1 MDHPGGGALMRRTP
15 SSPPDLPGYTPLGL
29 LGSGGFAD
37 VFLYEQRLPR
47 RKVAVKVLLA
57 DDIDQGTRAQFVAEA
72 NLMARLSAH
81 PFIVTIF
88 HADVSADGRPYFVM
102 EYCSGPSLSE
112 RYKRQP
118 FTVEDALRTGIRLS
132 GAVATAHAAGILH
145 RDIKPANVLTN
156 DYGWP
161 ALSDFGISSDLEGEL
176 PVHTM
181 SFTGDPAAT
190 GSGTGSDRA
199 AVGMSVP
206 WSPPELFEDDPR
218 PDTRSDVFALA
229 ATVHTLLAGRTP
241 FEVPGRS
248 NGPLDL
254 IGRIERGRITPIDRD
269 DVPAT
274 LQEVLATGM
283 AVRREDRYQS
293 AVEFG
298 RALQRIEL
306 ELGYSVTGVEVPA
319 IPAVSIIEHEATD
332 ATGDGVPEPGTDD
345 ATRARSVR
353 VVHPDAP
360 VGPAGPWSAGPPV
373 PAVAP
378 GDEDA
383 TRARGMR
390 EVRAQDRVPRGP
402 GPVSDLV
409 DDGTVLRGASSA
421 SRRGGAALDVPGRVI
436 APAASPA
443 VDPAES
449 AEDDEDRAGARR
461 RRVIAVAIG
470 AAASVAVVAAA
481 GAAIVLGGQLGS
493 RDDVAPGS
501 QPTAEDAVIAATVP
515 VPEVGIGERTGD
527 GRVVFAVRHDDPEEG
542 DRYRWRNADGSG
554 GTSVADGPEIVIEGV
569 GDGRTVCIEVQVQRG
584 SKTSEPVTECTA

>member
-1 MDHPGGGALMRRTP
+1 MRRPP

-57 DDIDQGTRAQFVAEA
+57 DDIDVGTRAQFVAEA

-118 FTVEDALRTGIRLS
+118 LSVEDALRTGIRLS

-161 ALSDFGISSDLEGEL
+161 ALSDFGISSDLEGDL

-181 SFTGDPAAT
+181 SFTADPAAT

-229 ATVHTLLAGRTP
+229 ATVHTLLSGRTP

-254 IGRIERGRITPIDRD
+254 IGRIERGRITPIGRD
-269 DVPAT
+269 DVPAG
-274 LQEVLATGM
+274 LEAVLATGM

-293 AVEFG
+293 AVELG
-298 RALQRIEL
+298 RALQRIEQ
-306 ELGYSVTGVEVPA
+306 EHGY
-319 IPAVSIIEHEATD
+319 
-332 ATGDGVPEPGTDD
+332 
-345 ATRARSVR
+345 
-353 VVHPDAP
+353 
-360 VGPAGPWSAGPPV
+360 
-373 PAVAP
+373 
-378 GDEDA
+378 
-383 TRARGMR
+383 
-390 EVRAQDRVPRGP
+390 
-402 GPVSDLV
+402 
-409 DDGTVLRGASSA
+409 
-421 SRRGGAALDVPGRVI
+421 
-436 APAASPA
+436 
-443 VDPAES
+443 
-449 AEDDEDRAGARR
+449 
-461 RRVIAVAIG
+461 
-470 AAASVAVVAAA
+470 
-481 GAAIVLGGQLGS
+481 
-493 RDDVAPGS
+493 
-501 QPTAEDAVIAATVP
+501 
-515 VPEVGIGERTGD
+515 
-527 GRVVFAVRHDDPEEG
+527 
-542 DRYRWRNADGSG
+542 
-554 GTSVADGPEIVIEGV
+554 
-569 GDGRTVCIEVQVQRG
+569 
-584 SKTSEPVTECTA
+584 

>member
-1 MDHPGGGALMRRTP
+1 MRR
-15 SSPPDLPGYTPLGL
+15 PPAAPPELPGHTHLGL

-37 VFLYEQRLPR
+37 VYLYEQRLPR

-57 DDIDQGTRAQFVAEA
+57 DDIDASTRAQFVAEA

-118 FTVEDALRTGIRLS
+118 FSVEDALRTGIRLS

-181 SFTGDPAAT
+181 SFTGDAAAT

-206 WSPPELFEDDPR
+206 WSPPEMFEDDPR

-254 IGRIERGRITPIDRD
+254 IGRIERGRITPIGRD
-269 DVPAT
+269 DVPAS
-274 LQEVLATGM
+274 LESVLATGM
-283 AVRREDRYQS
+283 AARREDRFQS
-293 AVEFG
+293 AVELG
-298 RALQRIEL
+298 RALQRVEL
-306 ELGYSVTGVEVPA
+306 ELGYSVTGIEVPNLVDA
-319 IPAVSIIEHEATD
+319 AGAVDAPGGPAPGSD
-332 ATGDGVPEPGTDD
+332 DEP

-353 VVHPDAP
+353 VVEAGGPVPGGRAVPAAVPASAP
-360 VGPAGPWSAGPPV
+360 V
-373 PAVAP
+373 
-378 GDEDA
+378 E
-383 TRARGMR
+383 
-390 EVRAQDRVPRGP
+390 
-402 GPVSDLV
+402 
-409 DDGTVLRGASSA
+409 DGTVIRPTREVATAVEPVEGATIA
-421 SRRGGAALDVPGRVI
+421 APARRGGDAPHREDAPTGGRR
-436 APAASPA
+436 A
-443 VDPAES
+443 V
-449 AEDDEDRAGARR
+449 AGIITA
-461 RRVIAVAIG
+461 VAGIAVIVAVSG
-470 AAASVAVVAAA
+470 ALLLGGSLGGPDGDVDDSPTTSEDAVVAA
-481 GAAIVLGGQLGS
+481 
-493 RDDVAPGS
+493 
-501 QPTAEDAVIAATVP
+501 TVP
-515 VPEVGIGERTGD
+515 TPEVEPGTVAD
-527 GRVVFAVRHDDPEEG
+527 GRAVFAVRHDSAQAG
-542 DRYRWRNADGSG
+542 DRYRWQRADGAGS
-554 GTSVADGPEIVIEGV
+554 TAVADGPEIVVDGV
-569 GDGRTVCIEVQVQRG
+569 AAGQTVCIEVQVQRG
-584 SKTSEPVTECTA
+584 SKTSEPVTGCTP

>member
-1 MDHPGGGALMRRTP
+1 MRRTP

-57 DDIDQGTRAQFVAEA
+57 DDIDAGTRAQFVAEA

-118 FTVEDALRTGIRLS
+118 LTVEDALRTGIRLS

-161 ALSDFGISSDLEGEL
+161 ALSDFGISSDLEGDL

-181 SFTGDPAAT
+181 SFLSDPGAT

-254 IGRIERGRITPIDRD
+254 IGRIERGRITPIGRD
-269 DVPAT
+269 DVPAS
-274 LQEVLATGM
+274 LESVLATGM
-283 AVRREDRYQS
+283 AVHREDRSQS

-306 ELGYSVTGVEVPA
+306 ELGYSVTGIEVPSLPGGA
-319 IPAVSIIEHEATD
+319 PSSE
-332 ATGDGVPEPGTDD
+332 EPGGTAGDAGEEEA

-353 VVHPDAP
+353 VVHADAPPAPVIPPIPDATQVQAP
-360 VGPAGPWSAGPPV
+360 DDDVTRARSVRQVAAQA
-373 PAVAP
+373 PAVATA
-378 GDEDA
+378 EA
-383 TRARGMR
+383 
-390 EVRAQDRVPRGP
+390 
-402 GPVSDLV
+402 V
-409 DDGTVLRGASSA
+409 DDGTML
-421 SRRGGAALDVPGRVI
+421 RGGAGAMVRETVTTATPGSPAPSRRRTGI
-436 APAASPA
+436 AIAIASAAS
-443 VDPAES
+443 
-449 AEDDEDRAGARR
+449 
-461 RRVIAVAIG
+461 
-470 AAASVAVVAAA
+470 AALLVAV
-481 GAAIVLGGQLGS
+481 GAAIALGGALGGPGG
-493 RDDVAPGS
+493 DTGATDAPS
-501 QPTAEDAVIAATVP
+501 EDAVIAARVP
-515 VPEVGIGERTGD
+515 APDVAD
-527 GRVVFAVRHDDPEEG
+527 GVRAADGSVVFAVTHADAQDG
-542 DRYRWRNADGSG
+542 DRYRWHRADGSG
-554 GTSVADGPEIVIEGV
+554 ATAVATGPEIVVEGV
-569 GDGRTVCIEVQVQRG
+569 AAGATVCIEVQVQRG
-584 SKTSEPVTECTA
+584 SKTSEPVTGCSP

>member
-1 MDHPGGGALMRRTP
+1 MRRTP
-15 SSPPDLPGYTPLGL
+15 STPPDLPGYTPLGL

-254 IGRIERGRITPIDRD
+254 IGRIERGRVTPIDRD

-274 LQEVLATGM
+274 LQQVLATGM
-283 AVRREDRYQS
+283 AVRREDRYPS

-306 ELGYSVTGVEVPA
+306 ELGYSVTGIEVPA
-319 IPAVSIIEHEATD
+319 IPAATPAETTD
-332 ATGDGVPEPGTDD
+332 AADEPAVPDADD
-345 ATRARSVR
+345 PTRARSVR
-353 VVHPDAP
+353 VVHADAP
-360 VGPAGPWSAGPPV
+360 GGPAGPWSAGPSV
-373 PAVAP
+373 PATAP
-378 GDEDA
+378 ADDDA
-383 TRARGMR
+383 TRVRGVR
-390 EVRAQDRVPRGP
+390 EVRAQDAPAP
-402 GPVSDLV
+402 GPASDVV
-409 DDGTVLRGASSA
+409 DDGTVLRGAS
-421 SRRGGAALDVPGRVI
+421 GAARRSGDAAGGPARVA
-436 APAASPA
+436 APTAEPV
-443 VDPAES
+443 VDPTRPGEA
-449 AEDDEDRAGARR
+449 DPDRAEGRR
-461 RRVIAVAIG
+461 RRVLAIAIG
-470 AAASVAVVAAA
+470 AAASVAIVAAA
-481 GAAIVLGGQLGS
+481 GAAIVLGGALGPG
-493 RDDVAPGS
+493 DADPATPVAV
-501 QPTAEDAVIAATVP
+501 EDAVIAATVP
-515 VPEVGIGERTGD
+515 APELEPGEPAGD
-527 GRVVFAVRHDDPEEG
+527 GRVVFEVRHDDPEEG
-542 DRYRWRNADGSG
+542 DRYRWRTVDGSG
-554 GTSVADGPEIVIEGV
+554 STAIADGPEIVVEGV
-569 GDGRTVCIEVQVQRG
+569 AAGRTVCIEVQVQRG
-584 SKTSEPVTECTA
+584 SKTSEPVTGCSA

>member
-1 MDHPGGGALMRRTP
+1 MRRPP
-15 SSPPDLPGYTPLGL
+15 SSPPHLPGYTPLGL
-29 LGSGGFAD
+29 LGSGGFAE

-57 DDIDQGTRAQFVAEA
+57 DDIDVGTRAQFVAEA

-118 FTVEDALRTGIRLS
+118 LSVEDALRTGIRLS

-161 ALSDFGISSDLEGEL
+161 ALSDFGISSDLEGDL

-181 SFTGDPAAT
+181 SFTADPAAT

-229 ATVHTLLAGRTP
+229 ATVHTLLSGRTP

-254 IGRIERGRITPIDRD
+254 IGRIERGRITPIGRD
-269 DVPAT
+269 DVPAG
-274 LQEVLATGM
+274 LEAVLATGM

-293 AVEFG
+293 AVELG

-306 ELGYSVTGVEVPA
+306 ELGYSVTGIEVPSLPSA
-319 IPAVSIIEHEATD
+319 APAD
-332 ATGDGVPEPGTDD
+332 VPEPALGSAEDD
-345 ATRARSVR
+345 GEAATRARSVR
-353 VVHPDAP
+353 VVHAEVPPAPDP
-360 VGPAGPWSAGPPV
+360 TP
-373 PAVAP
+373 
-378 GDEDA
+378 DDDA
-383 TRARGMR
+383 THARGVR
-390 EVRAQDRVPRGP
+390 EVRAQAAPSAAP
-402 GPVSDLV
+402 SAPV
-409 DDGTVLRGASSA
+409 DDGTVIRGAVGPVAAPVLDVPDAAVEPAA
-421 SRRGGAALDVPGRVI
+421 SRSPRRRALVVGIAVAASAVLVAAIGGAAVLG
-436 APAASPA
+436 
-443 VDPAES
+443 
-449 AEDDEDRAGARR
+449 G
-461 RRVIAVAIG
+461 AIG
-470 AAASVAVVAAA
+470 GPEGADPVSTGTPSEDAVVAA
-481 GAAIVLGGQLGS
+481 
-493 RDDVAPGS
+493 R
-501 QPTAEDAVIAATVP
+501 VP
-515 VPEVGIGERTGD
+515 VPEVGAGTPAAD
-527 GRVVFAVRHDDPEEG
+527 GTVVFPVSHDGAEEG
-542 DRYRWRNADGSG
+542 DRYRWQRADGSG
-554 GTSVADGPEIVIEGV
+554 STAVASGPQIVVDGVPAGA
-569 GDGRTVCIEVQVQRG
+569 TVCIEVQVQRG
-584 SKTSEPVTECTA
+584 SKTSEPVTGCTP

>member
-1 MDHPGGGALMRRTP
+1 MRRTP
-15 SSPPDLPGYTPLGL
+15 SSPPELPGYTPLGL

-161 ALSDFGISSDLEGEL
+161 ALSDFGISSDLEGDL

-190 GSGTGSDRA
+190 GSGGGTDRA

-269 DVPAT
+269 DVPES
-274 LQEVLATGM
+274 LQQVLATGM

-319 IPAVSIIEHEATD
+319 IPADATAEPGATD
-332 ATGDGVPEPGTDD
+332 AAADADAGTGTDD

-360 VGPAGPWSAGPPV
+360 VGPAGPWSAGPSMPV
-373 PAVAP
+373 VAP
-378 GDEDA
+378 DDDA
-383 TRARGMR
+383 TRARAVR
-390 EVRAQDRVPRGP
+390 EVRAQDPAPHGP
-402 GPVSDLV
+402 GPASDLV

-421 SRRGGAALDVPGRVI
+421 SRRGAAALDVPGRVI
-436 APAASPA
+436 APAAEPA
-443 VDPAES
+443 VDPAGSSDE
-449 AEDDEDRAGARR
+449 DEDRAGARR
-461 RRVIAVAIG
+461 RRAVAVAIG
-470 AAASVAVVAAA
+470 VAASVALVAAA
-481 GAAIVLGGQLGS
+481 GAAVVLGGSLGG
-493 RDDVAPGS
+493 RDDADTATPA
-501 QPTAEDAVIAATVP
+501 TAEDAVVAATVP
-515 VPEVGIGERTGD
+515 TPEVEAGEPAGD
-527 GRVVFAVRHDDPEEG
+527 GRVVFAVRHDGFEEG

-554 GTSVADGPEIVIEGV
+554 RTAVAEGSEIVVEGV
-569 GDGRTVCIEVQVQRG
+569 GEGRTVCIEVQVQRG
-584 SKTSEPVTECTA
+584 SKTSEPVTECSA

>member
-1 MDHPGGGALMRRTP
+1 MRRTP

-37 VFLYEQRLPR
+37 VFLYEQKLPR

-118 FTVEDALRTGIRLS
+118 LTVEDALRTGIRLS

-161 ALSDFGISSDLEGEL
+161 ALSDFGISSDLEGDL

-181 SFTGDPAAT
+181 SFTADPAAT

-254 IGRIERGRITPIDRD
+254 IGRIERGRVTPIDRD
-269 DVPAT
+269 DVPPT
-274 LQEVLATGM
+274 LQAVLATGM
-283 AVRREDRYQS
+283 APRREDRYQS

-306 ELGYSVTGVEVPA
+306 ELGYSVTGIEVPA
-319 IPAVSIIEHEATD
+319 IPAAAPSDAEATD
-332 ATGDGVPEPGTDD
+332 VASEVAPGPDAEA

-353 VVHPDAP
+353 VVQADAP
-360 VGPAGPWSAGPPV
+360 AAPAGPWSADAPRPV
-373 PAVAP
+373 PAT
-378 GDEDA
+378 GGSSDDA
-383 TRARGMR
+383 TRARGVR
-390 EVRAQDRVPRGP
+390 EVRAQAPEP
-402 GPVSDLV
+402 AAPSDLV
-409 DDGTVLRGASSA
+409 DDGTVLRGASPA
-421 SRRGGAALDVPGRVI
+421 ARRAEPAGHARVEAAEQGGADAV
-436 APAASPA
+436 AAD
-443 VDPAES
+443 VDPAPP
-449 AEDDEDRAGARR
+449 GVRR
-461 RRVIAVAIG
+461 RRVVAATIG
-470 AAASVAVVAAA
+470 AAASVVVVAAVGAAIALGGSLGSPAEGVDAGPGTGEDAVVAA
-481 GAAIVLGGQLGS
+481 
-493 RDDVAPGS
+493 
-501 QPTAEDAVIAATVP
+501 TVP
-515 VPEVGIGERTGD
+515 TPEVDPGEPAGD
-527 GRVVFAVRHDDPEEG
+527 GRVVFGVRHDGAEEG
-542 DRYRWRNADGSG
+542 DRYRWRNVDGTG
-554 GTSVADGPEIVIEGV
+554 GTAIADGPEIVVDGV
-569 GDGRTVCIEVQVQRG
+569 ADGRPVCIEVQVQRG
-584 SKTSEPVTECTA
+584 SKTSEPVTGCTA

>member
-1 MDHPGGGALMRRTP
+1 MRRTP

-118 FTVEDALRTGIRLS
+118 LTVEDALRIGIRLA

-274 LQEVLATGM
+274 LQQVLATGM
-283 AVRREDRYQS
+283 AARREDRYQG

-306 ELGYSVTGVEVPA
+306 ELGYSVTGIEVPS
-319 IPAVSIIEHEATD
+319 IPAPSTASEAAD
-332 ATGDGVPEPGTDD
+332 AAADPVTPSDTDD

-353 VVHPDAP
+353 VVHADAP
-360 VGPAGPWSAGPPV
+360 AGPAGPWSAGPPV
-373 PAVAP
+373 AAAAP
-378 GDEDA
+378 GDDA
-383 TRARGMR
+383 TRARGVR
-390 EVRAQDRVPRGP
+390 VARAQDPAPRQP
-402 GPVSDLV
+402 GPASDLV

-421 SRRGGAALDVPGRVI
+421 SRRAGATVDVPGRVI
-436 APAASPA
+436 APAAAPVLDPVPSVDEEVARA
-443 VDPAES
+443 V
-449 AEDDEDRAGARR
+449 AGRR
-461 RRVIAVAIG
+461 RAITIAIG
-470 AAASVAVVAAA
+470 AAASVAVAAAA
-481 GAAIVLGGQLGS
+481 GAAIVLGGSLGAP
-493 RDDVAPGS
+493 DDADPETPV
-501 QPTAEDAVIAATVP
+501 TAEDAVVAATVP
-515 VPEVGIGERTGD
+515 APEVEPGEPAGD
-527 GRVVFAVRHDDPEEG
+527 GRVVFVVRHDDPEDG

-554 GTSVADGPEIVIEGV
+554 RTAVADGPEILVDGV

>member
-1 MDHPGGGALMRRTP
+1 MRRTP
-15 SSPPDLPGYTPLGL
+15 SAPPDLPGYTPLGL

-57 DDIDQGTRAQFVAEA
+57 DDIDAGTRAQFVAEA

-118 FTVEDALRTGIRLS
+118 LTVEDALRTGIRLS
-132 GAVATAHAAGILH
+132 GAVATAHSAGILH

-161 ALSDFGISSDLEGEL
+161 ALSDFGISSDLEGDL

-181 SFTGDPAAT
+181 SFTADPAAT

-241 FEVPGRS
+241 FEIPGRS

-254 IGRIERGRITPIDRD
+254 IGRIERGNVTPIGRD
-269 DVPAT
+269 DVPAS
-274 LQEVLATGM
+274 LEAVLATGM
-283 AVRREDRYQS
+283 AVRRADRYQT

-306 ELGYSVTGVEVPA
+306 ELGYSVTGIEVPSLPTSA
-319 IPAVSIIEHEATD
+319 PARALAGGAVGGADPDAEA
-332 ATGDGVPEPGTDD
+332 ATRARSVRIVHADGAAPAPVPPAPVAPAPAPESDDD

-353 VVHPDAP
+353 EVMPQGSPVVPSDAI
-360 VGPAGPWSAGPPV
+360 
-373 PAVAP
+373 
-378 GDEDA
+378 
-383 TRARGMR
+383 
-390 EVRAQDRVPRGP
+390 
-402 GPVSDLV
+402 
-409 DDGTVLRGASSA
+409 DDGTVIRG
-421 SRRGGAALDVPGRVI
+421 RAAAAA
-436 APAASPA
+436 APEPT
-443 VDPAES
+443 AEEPDGDTAPS
-449 AEDDEDRAGARR
+449 RR
-461 RRVIAVAIG
+461 RRAVVVAIT
-470 AAASVAVVAAA
+470 AAASVAVVAAV
-481 GAAIVLGGQLGS
+481 GAAVVLGGSIGGP
-493 RDDVAPGS
+493 DGAEPAPTDAS
-501 QPTAEDAVIAATVP
+501 SEDAIIAARVP
-515 VPEVGIGERTGD
+515 APEVGASEARAD
-527 GRVVFAVRHDDPEEG
+527 GTVVFTVSHDDAEEG
-542 DRYRWRNADGSG
+542 DRYRWRRADGSG
-554 GTSVADGPEIVIEGV
+554 ATAVAAGPEIVVDGV
-569 GDGRTVCIEVQVQRG
+569 AAGATVCIEVQVQRG
-584 SKTSEPVTECTA
+584 SKTSEPVTGCTG

>member
-1 MDHPGGGALMRRTP
+1 MRRTP

-57 DDIDQGTRAQFVAEA
+57 DDIDPGTRAQFVAEA

-118 FTVEDALRTGIRLS
+118 LSVEDALRTGIRLS

-161 ALSDFGISSDLEGEL
+161 ALSDFGISSDLEGDL

-190 GSGTGSDRA
+190 GSGAGTDRA

-269 DVPAT
+269 DVPAA
-274 LQEVLATGM
+274 LQEVLAAGM

-306 ELGYSVTGVEVPA
+306 ELGYSVTGIEVPA
-319 IPAVSIIEHEATD
+319 IPTAPTAEAEATD
-332 ATGDGVPEPGTDD
+332 AAGTPATDPDPDDD

-353 VVHPDAP
+353 VVHPDGP
-360 VGPAGPWSAGPPV
+360 VGPAGPWSAGPPI
-373 PAVAP
+373 PAHAP
-378 GDEDA
+378 DDDA
-383 TRARGMR
+383 TRARGVR
-390 EVRAQDRVPRGP
+390 EVHAQGPASAMPGP
-402 GPVSDLV
+402 GSDLV

-421 SRRGGAALDVPGRVI
+421 SRRSSGVLDVPGRVI
-436 APAASPA
+436 APAAEPA
-443 VDPAES
+443 VDPAEPS
-449 AEDDEDRAGARR
+449 EEDVDRAGARR
-461 RRVIAVAIG
+461 RRAIAVVIG

-481 GAAIVLGGQLGS
+481 GAAIVLGGSLAADRGADPAS
-493 RDDVAPGS
+493 P
-501 QPTAEDAVIAATVP
+501 PTAEDAVVAATVP
-515 VPEVGIGERTGD
+515 VPEVANGEPAGD

-554 GTSVADGPEIVIEGV
+554 RIAVADGSQIVVEGV

-584 SKTSEPVTECTA
+584 SKTSEPVTECSA

>member
-1 MDHPGGGALMRRTP
+1 MRRTP
-15 SSPPDLPGYTPLGL
+15 SSPPDLPGYSPLGL

-81 PFIVTIF
+81 PYIVTIF

-118 FTVEDALRTGIRLS
+118 LTVEDALRTGIRLS

-181 SFTGDPAAT
+181 SFTGDAAAT
-190 GSGTGSDRA
+190 GAGTGSDRA

-269 DVPAT
+269 DVPES
-274 LQEVLATGM
+274 LQQVLATGM
-283 AVRREDRYQS
+283 AVRREDRFQS

-306 ELGYSVTGVEVPA
+306 ELGYSVTGIEVPA
-319 IPAVSIIEHEATD
+319 IPAAVPDDPESTD
-332 ATGDGVPEPGTDD
+332 ASGDRSAEAED

-353 VVHPDAP
+353 VVQPDAP
-360 VGPAGPWSAGPPV
+360 VGPAGPWSAGPPIPAAV
-373 PAVAP
+373 P
-378 GDEDA
+378 DDHA
-383 TRARGMR
+383 TRARG
-390 EVRAQDRVPRGP
+390 VRQVSAQEPIDSWAGP
-402 GPVSDLV
+402 ASDLV

-421 SRRGGAALDVPGRVI
+421 ARRGGSSTVPGRVI
-436 APAASPA
+436 APAAEPA
-443 VDPAES
+443 VDPAEPS
-449 AEDDEDRAGARR
+449 EDDGHRPGSGR
-461 RRVIAVAIG
+461 RRVVAITIG
-470 AAASVAVVAAA
+470 AAASVALVAAV
-481 GAAIVLGGQLGS
+481 GAAIVLGGSLA
-493 RDDVAPGS
+493 APDPSGPAKPAS
-501 QPTAEDAVIAATVP
+501 AEDAVVAATVP
-515 VPEVGIGERTGD
+515 APEVAPGEPTGD
-527 GRVVFAVRHDDPEEG
+527 GRVVFAVRHDRPEAG

-554 GTSVADGPEIVIEGV
+554 TTAVAEGPEIVVDGA
-569 GDGRTVCIEVQVQRG
+569 DGRTVCIEVQVQRG
-584 SKTSEPVTECTA
+584 SKTSEAVTGCSA

>member
-1 MDHPGGGALMRRTP
+1 MRRTP
-15 SSPPDLPGYTPLGL
+15 SSPPDLPGYSPLGL

-88 HADVSADGRPYFVM
+88 HADVSSDGRPYFVM

-118 FTVEDALRTGIRLS
+118 LSVEDALRTGIRLS

-269 DVPAT
+269 DVPES
-274 LQEVLATGM
+274 LQQVLATGM
-283 AVRREDRYQS
+283 AVRRDDRYQS

-306 ELGYSVTGVEVPA
+306 ELGYSVTGIEVPA
-319 IPAVSIIEHEATD
+319 IPAAPTAAAEATD
-332 ATGDGVPEPGTDD
+332 AAGDLPVDSGADDD

-353 VVHPDAP
+353 VVHPDGP

-373 PAVAP
+373 PAQVP
-378 GDEDA
+378 VDDDP
-383 TRARGMR
+383 TRARGVR
-390 EVRAQDRVPRGP
+390 EVHAQVPASGLPGP
-402 GPVSDLV
+402 GSDLV

-421 SRRGGAALDVPGRVI
+421 SRRIGVLDVPGRVI
-436 APAASPA
+436 APAAEPA
-443 VDPAES
+443 IDPAEPS
-449 AEDDEDRAGARR
+449 DDDEDRSGARR
-461 RRVIAVAIG
+461 RRAFTVAIG
-470 AAASVAVVAAA
+470 AAASVAVVAAV
-481 GAAIVLGGQLGS
+481 GAALVLGGSLA
-493 RDDVAPGS
+493 APGEADPAGRGS
-501 QPTAEDAVIAATVP
+501 AEDAVVAATVP
-515 VPEVGIGERTGD
+515 APEVAPGEPAGD
-527 GRVVFAVRHDDPEEG
+527 GRIVFAVRHDDPEEG

-554 GTSVADGPEIVIEGV
+554 TTAVAEGPEIVVEV
-569 GDGRTVCIEVQVQRG
+569 ARGRTVCIEVQVQRG
-584 SKTSEPVTECTA
+584 SKTSEPVTECSA

>member
-1 MDHPGGGALMRRTP
+1 MRRTP

-118 FTVEDALRTGIRLS
+118 LSVEDALRTGIRLS

-161 ALSDFGISSDLEGEL
+161 ALSDFGISSDLEGDL

-190 GSGTGSDRA
+190 GSAGGTDRA

-306 ELGYSVTGVEVPA
+306 ELGYSVTGIEVPA
-319 IPAVSIIEHEATD
+319 IPTAPAAEGEATD
-332 ATGDGVPEPGTDD
+332 ATGDPPTDPDHDDD

-353 VVHPDAP
+353 VVHPDGP
-360 VGPAGPWSAGPPV
+360 VGPAGPWSAGPPI
-373 PAVAP
+373 PAHVP
-378 GDEDA
+378 GDDDA
-383 TRARGMR
+383 TRARGVR
-390 EVRAQDRVPRGP
+390 EVHAQAPATGLPGP
-402 GPVSDLV
+402 GSDLV

-421 SRRGGAALDVPGRVI
+421 ARRSSGVLDVPGRVI
-436 APAASPA
+436 APAAEPA
-443 VDPAES
+443 VDPAEPS
-449 AEDDEDRAGARR
+449 EEDVDRAGARR

-470 AAASVAVVAAA
+470 AAASVAIVAAA
-481 GAAIVLGGQLGS
+481 GAAIVLGGSLGV
-493 RDDVAPGS
+493 DGDAGS
-501 QPTAEDAVIAATVP
+501 ASPATAEDAVVAATVP
-515 VPEVGIGERTGD
+515 VPEVATGEPVGD
-527 GRVVFAVRHDDPEEG
+527 GRIVFAVRHDDPEEG

-554 GTSVADGPEIVIEGV
+554 RTAVADGSEIVVEGV

-584 SKTSEPVTECTA
+584 SKTSEPVTECSA

>member
-1 MDHPGGGALMRRTP
+1 MRRTP
-15 SSPPDLPGYTPLGL
+15 SSPPDLPGYSPLGL

-81 PFIVTIF
+81 PYIVTIF

-118 FTVEDALRTGIRLS
+118 LTVEDALRTGIRLA

-161 ALSDFGISSDLEGEL
+161 ALSDFGISSDLEGDL

-269 DVPAT
+269 DVPES
-274 LQEVLATGM
+274 LQQVLAIGM

-306 ELGYSVTGVEVPA
+306 ELGYSVTGIEVPS
-319 IPAVSIIEHEATD
+319 IPPAVPEEPEPTD
-332 ATGDGVPEPGTDD
+332 AAGDQPSAEAED

-360 VGPAGPWSAGPPV
+360 VGPAGPWSAGPPIPAAV
-373 PAVAP
+373 P
-378 GDEDA
+378 DDDA
-383 TRARGMR
+383 TRARG
-390 EVRAQDRVPRGP
+390 VRQVEAQEPISPSGP
-402 GPVSDLV
+402 ASDLV

-421 SRRGGAALDVPGRVI
+421 ARRAGGSSHVPGRVI
-436 APAASPA
+436 APAAEPA
-443 VDPAES
+443 VDPASPSE
-449 AEDDEDRAGARR
+449 EEQAGSGRR
-461 RRVIAVAIG
+461 RGVAITIG
-470 AAASVAVVAAA
+470 AAASVAVVVAV
-481 GAAIVLGGQLGS
+481 GAAIVLGGTLAAPDES
-493 RDDVAPGS
+493 RPAERAS
-501 QPTAEDAVIAATVP
+501 AEDAVVAATVP
-515 VPEVGIGERTGD
+515 APEVAPGEPAGD
-527 GRVVFAVRHDDPEEG
+527 GRVAFAVRHDDAEEG

-554 GTSVADGPEIVIEGV
+554 SAAVAEGPEIVVEGV
-569 GDGRTVCIEVQVQRG
+569 DGRTVCIEVQVQRG
-584 SKTSEPVTECTA
+584 SKTSEPVTECTP

>member
-1 MDHPGGGALMRRTP
+1 MRRTP
-15 SSPPDLPGYTPLGL
+15 SAPPDLPGYTPLGL

-57 DDIDQGTRAQFVAEA
+57 DDIDPGTRAQFVAEA

-118 FTVEDALRTGIRLS
+118 LTVEDALRTGIRLS
-132 GAVATAHAAGILH
+132 GAVATAHSAGILH

-161 ALSDFGISSDLEGEL
+161 ALSDFGISSDLEGDL

-181 SFTGDPAAT
+181 SFTADPAAT

-241 FEVPGRS
+241 FEIPGRS

-254 IGRIERGRITPIDRD
+254 IGRIERGNVTPIGRD
-269 DVPAT
+269 DVPAS
-274 LQEVLATGM
+274 LEAVLATGM
-283 AVRREDRYQS
+283 AVRRADRYQT

-306 ELGYSVTGVEVPA
+306 ELGYSVTGIEVPSLPTSA
-319 IPAVSIIEHEATD
+319 PAGALAGGAVGGADPDAEA
-332 ATGDGVPEPGTDD
+332 ATRARSVRIVHADGAAPAPVPPAPVAPAPAPESDDD

-353 VVHPDAP
+353 EVMPQGSPVVPSDAI
-360 VGPAGPWSAGPPV
+360 
-373 PAVAP
+373 
-378 GDEDA
+378 
-383 TRARGMR
+383 
-390 EVRAQDRVPRGP
+390 
-402 GPVSDLV
+402 
-409 DDGTVLRGASSA
+409 DDGTVIRG
-421 SRRGGAALDVPGRVI
+421 RAAAAAAPEPTAEELDGDT
-436 APAASPA
+436 APS
-443 VDPAES
+443 
-449 AEDDEDRAGARR
+449 RR
-461 RRVIAVAIG
+461 RRAVVVAIT
-470 AAASVAVVAAA
+470 AAASVALVAAV
-481 GAAIVLGGQLGS
+481 GAAVVLGGSIGGPDGS
-493 RDDVAPGS
+493 EPAPTDAS
-501 QPTAEDAVIAATVP
+501 SEDAIIAARVP
-515 VPEVGIGERTGD
+515 APEVGASEARAD
-527 GRVVFAVRHDDPEEG
+527 GTVVFTVSHDDAEEG
-542 DRYRWRNADGSG
+542 DRYRWRRADGSG
-554 GTSVADGPEIVIEGV
+554 ATAVAAGPEIVVDGV
-569 GDGRTVCIEVQVQRG
+569 AAGATVCIEVQVQRG
-584 SKTSEPVTECTA
+584 SKTSEPVTGCTG

>member
-1 MDHPGGGALMRRTP
+1 MRRTP

-57 DDIDQGTRAQFVAEA
+57 DDIDPGTRAQFVAEA

-118 FTVEDALRTGIRLS
+118 LSVEDALRTGIRLS

-161 ALSDFGISSDLEGEL
+161 ALSDFGISSDLEGDL

-190 GSGTGSDRA
+190 GSGAGTDRA

-269 DVPAT
+269 DVPAA

-306 ELGYSVTGVEVPA
+306 ELGYSVTGIEVPA
-319 IPAVSIIEHEATD
+319 IPTAPTAEAEATD
-332 ATGDGVPEPGTDD
+332 AAGAPATDPDDD

-353 VVHPDAP
+353 VVHPDGP
-360 VGPAGPWSAGPPV
+360 VGPAGPWSAGPPI
-373 PAVAP
+373 PAHAP
-378 GDEDA
+378 DDDA
-383 TRARGMR
+383 TRARGVR
-390 EVRAQDRVPRGP
+390 EVHAQGPAPAIPGP
-402 GPVSDLV
+402 GSDLV

-421 SRRGGAALDVPGRVI
+421 SRRSSGVLDVPGRVI
-436 APAASPA
+436 APAAEPA
-443 VDPAES
+443 VDPAEPS
-449 AEDDEDRAGARR
+449 EEDVDRAGARR
-461 RRVIAVAIG
+461 RRAIAVAIG

-481 GAAIVLGGQLGS
+481 GAAIVLGGSLAADRGADPAS
-493 RDDVAPGS
+493 PA
-501 QPTAEDAVIAATVP
+501 TAEDAVVAATVP
-515 VPEVGIGERTGD
+515 VPEVATGEPAGD

-554 GTSVADGPEIVIEGV
+554 RIAVADGSEIVVEGV
-569 GDGRTVCIEVQVQRG
+569 ADGSTVCIEVQVQRG
-584 SKTSEPVTECTA
+584 SKTSEPVTECSA

>member
-1 MDHPGGGALMRRTP
+1 MRRAP

-118 FTVEDALRTGIRLS
+118 LTVEDALRTGIRLS

-269 DVPAT
+269 DVPAS
-274 LQEVLATGM
+274 LQAVLATGM
-283 AVRREDRYQS
+283 APRREDRYQS

-306 ELGYSVTGVEVPA
+306 ELGYSVTGIEVPA
-319 IPAVSIIEHEATD
+319 IPAATPSDAGATD
-332 ATGDGVPEPGTDD
+332 AASEAAPAPEDED

-353 VVHPDAP
+353 VVRPEGP
-360 VGPAGPWSAGPPV
+360 VGPAGPWSADAPRPV
-373 PAVAP
+373 RGTAP
-378 GDEDA
+378 DGDDDDA
-383 TRARGMR
+383 TRARGVR
-390 EVRAQDRVPRGP
+390 EVRAQAPRSAP
-402 GPVSDLV
+402 ASDLV
-409 DDGTVLRGASSA
+409 DDGTVLRGASPA
-421 SRRGGAALDVPGRVI
+421 ARGGVLAAAGGEATSVA
-436 APAASPA
+436 APAADEAA
-443 VDPAES
+443 VPIDPP
-449 AEDDEDRAGARR
+449 RPGAGRR
-461 RRVIAVAIG
+461 RAIAVAIG
-470 AAASVAVVAAA
+470 AAASVALVAAA
-481 GAAIVLGGQLGS
+481 GAAIVLGGSLG
-493 RDDVAPGS
+493 G
-501 QPTAEDAVIAATVP
+501 PTGDREATPDPAEDAVVAATVP
-515 VPEVGIGERTGD
+515 APEIEPGQASGD
-527 GRVVFAVRHDDPEEG
+527 GSVVFAVSHDDPEEG

-554 GTSVADGPEIVIEGV
+554 GTAIAEGPQIVVQGV
-569 GDGRTVCIEVQVQRG
+569 PAGRTVCIEVQVQRG
-584 SKTSEPVTECTA
+584 SKTSEPVTGCTA